1 MAPAVGSTPSGT
13 FALAFLLLCAS
24 TAAAATSDAP
34 SGDTVVVQ
42 DSFSEKLAK
51 DHAIIISTFGGCIAV
66 LVGGVAALM
75 LLGGK
80 VRLPIVLS
88 VGVSGV
94 ILLVGIVAWAVTY
107 TTARNE
113 LFIKVEKQLMSTSA
127 AVVNI
132 DTHLTAGTMALGALA
147 DYARTGVYNTTHG
160 TFPALHLSLSPLLK
174 STLMLS
180 KAATLMYTGSP
191 TGVMNGIF
199 PKEPG
204 ASAAVFIGTR
214 GRNATLPAALVCT
227 PGYDHPGCAGASA
240 CADPSAAAACPKTC
254 GHPPSQEFCG
264 PPRGAE
270 HDDQTRM
277 IMAPVQYNT
286 DRTQL
291 ELHPDV
297 SLGASSYDYDA
308 RRRPWFTTKRSI
320 TWSDPYTF
328 GGDAAWV
335 GFTSSVGLVS
345 PTGQDAGCA
354 AVDYTLGSIAPLLT
368 DIRPTPRS
376 IVFLATPRWHLLS
389 SSLSEDELH
398 ADTGLS
404 LAEVVVLSEAKHD
417 SRLRWALSKVAS
429 RHGELARATG
439 SKSLIVEGA
448 EVVMSFPSH
457 IEGGL
462 EMLTV
467 VMMPYDDVAGHA
479 DDVSTTA
486 LLVVLGISVGIG
498 ALVLGAITL
507 ALRPLQRLAKDMQK
521 VAWLRLDDV
530 TVVPTSAASEIRSM
544 QESFVLMVQTLRGF
558 RQYLPEVVLD
568 TSEAVADDEVKSV
581 LVDACIVFTD
591 IRGSTSCWEHEPEA
605 MRAALKIHNAAIRR
619 CILKTGGHEVK
630 TIGDSFM
637 VAFETV
643 EPAVR
648 FALAVQEALLE
659 QDWPAPLLRHGT
671 CARTPC
677 GLWGGLAVR
686 IGLNY
691 GECEV
696 ETQEGSGRKDYFG
709 HAVNKAARLESV
721 CATGAVAVPTEM
733 LAAMDPAAIGSP
745 RVVPVGP
752 VPLRG
757 MNEAVDVS
765 CLLPQA
771 LAGRVPAVQTEL
783 LTKKHEGTAR
793 RGKTDGGNGLQLLGA
808 GGGSTSG
815 GVSRSSPRVGFGKR
829 ASESGK
835 FNDRLQRVE
844 GASVACVE
852 ARFDSPQAGEEDE
865 TLKKVNVLLAK
876 VQTFAQ
882 KTGGTLLTATGE
894 SLTLA
899 WNASKPCP
907 RHAENSV
914 SFVSMLRSATVSF
927 DGYVFVG
934 LSRGPVL
941 GGVVGG
947 QGQKFVTVMGRV
959 VTLSAMLAHSAMD
972 LGTFCLYC
980 SPLNSEMPQG
990 AAGSFRTADK
1000 WTISEP
1006 AQVLTVYDVN
1016 TAPGMQASL
1025 AASTSNPALLAGGET
1040 AGASSKAWG
1049 NEYEAAYAAKD
1060 FCALERLT
1068 YEDSVAVKIV
1078 ALLREG
1084 RNLRAPINEYLLQD

>member
-1 MAPAVGSTPSGT
+1 MAPAVGSTPGRT
-13 FALAFLLLCAS
+13 FALTFLLCV
-24 TAAAATSDAP
+24 TAAAATGDAP
-34 SGDTVVVQ
+34 SGDAAFVK
-42 DSFSEKLAK
+42 DSFSEKLAE

-113 LFIKVEKQLMSTSA
+113 LFIKVEKQLMATSA

-132 DTHLTAGTMALGALA
+132 DTHLTAGTMALGAIS
-147 DYARTGVYNTTHG
+147 DYTRTGVYNTTYG
-160 TFPALHLSLSPLLK
+160 TFPLLHLSLYPLLK

-180 KAATLMYTGSP
+180 KATTLIYTGSP
-191 TGVMNGIF
+191 VGVMNGVF
-199 PKEPG
+199 PQKPG
-204 ASAAVFIGTR
+204 SSAAVFIGTR
-214 GRNATLPAALVCT
+214 GRNTTLPAELVCK
-227 PGYDHPGCAGASA
+227 PAYDHPGCAGESA
-240 CADPSAAAACPKTC
+240 CADPSGAAACPKTC
-254 GHPPSQEFCG
+254 GHPPSQEMCG

-270 HDDQTRM
+270 YDEQTRM
-277 IMAPVQYNT
+277 IMAPVQYSA

-291 ELHPDV
+291 TLHPDASWGV
-297 SLGASSYDYDA
+297 STYQYDA
-308 RRRPWFTTKRSI
+308 RRRPWFTTNRSI
-320 TWSDPYTF
+320 TWSDPYAF
-328 GGDAAWV
+328 GGMHASWV

-345 PTGQDAGCA
+345 TTGQDAGCA
-354 AVDYTLGSIAPLLT
+354 AVDYTLGSIAPLLA
-368 DIRPTPRS
+368 DICPTPRS

-389 SSLSEDELH
+389 SSLSEDDLH
-398 ADTGLS
+398 RDTGLS
-404 LAEVVVLSEAKHD
+404 LAEVVVISKAKHD

-429 RHGELARATG
+429 RHGGLARATA

-479 DDVSTTA
+479 DEVSTTA

-507 ALRPLQRLAKDMQK
+507 ALRPLQRLATDMQK
-521 VAWLRLDDV
+521 VAWMRLDDV

-568 TSEAVADDEVKSV
+568 TSEAAADNEVKSV
-581 LVDACIVFTD
+581 LIDACIVFTD

-637 VAFETV
+637 VAFDAV

-659 QDWPAPLLRHGT
+659 QDWPPQLLGHGP

-696 ETQEGSGRKDYFG
+696 ETQESSGRKDYFG

-721 CATGAVAVPTEM
+721 CATGAVAVPTEV
-733 LAAMDPAAIGSP
+733 LAKMDPAAIGCP

-771 LAGRVPAVQTEL
+771 LAGRLPAIQKEL
-783 LTKKHEGTAR
+783 ATKKQEGTTR
-793 RGKTDGGNGLQLLGA
+793 RGKNDGGNNGLLLVGLS
-808 GGGSTSG
+808 GGSTSG
-815 GVSRSSPRVGFGKR
+815 GLSRSSPRVGFGKR

-835 FNDRLQRVE
+835 FNDRLQRVD

-865 TLKKVNVLLAK
+865 TLRKVNVLLAK

-882 KTGGTLLTATGE
+882 KSGGTLLTATGE

-899 WNASKPCP
+899 WNASKPCS

-914 SFVSMLRSATVSF
+914 SFVSMLRSATVSL
-927 DGYVFVG
+927 DGCVFVG

-980 SPLNSEMPQG
+980 SPLNSDMPQG
-990 AAGSFRTADK
+990 AAGSFRTADT

-1016 TAPGMQASL
+1016 TAPGVQTSL
-1025 AASTSNPALLAGGET
+1025 ASTSNPAVVGGET
-1040 AGASSKAWG
+1040 VGGPSRAWG

-1060 FCALERLT
+1060 FGALERLT

-1084 RNLRAPINEYLLQD
+1084 RSLRPPVNEYLLQY